1 MAFHQAESNHKSPEI
16 FQNSGILKQ
25 ILSKK
30 WTLKP
35 CLRKMNLD
43 NFSFF
48 KIELMYSFEKILLT
62 LNHEKFNRVGEWVG
76 INKIQYQ
83 PGNKIYRYRGYEN
96 LIQRKVKP

>member
-1 MAFHQAESNHKSPEI
+1 MKPEI
-16 FQNSGILKQ
+16 
-25 ILSKK
+25 LSLEKI
-30 WTLKP
+30 
-35 CLRKMNLD
+35 ND

-48 KIELMYSFEKILLT
+48 RIELMYSFEKILLT

-76 INKIQYQ
+76 INKIQCQ